1 MKKGLILEGGA
12 MRGLFTAGVTDVFME
27 NNITFDGT
35 VGVSAGAVFGCNI
48 KSGQTGRVIRYNTRF
63 CKEPKYCSVRSLIKT
78 GDLYGAEFCYH
89 KLPDELDIFDKE
101 TYNKNPMEFYAVATD
116 VYTGEAIYKR
126 IDKVDYDAMEWLR
139 ASASMPLAS
148 RTVTLEGKTMLDG
161 GMADSIPVKFF
172 ESIGYDKNVV
182 ILTQPKGYIK
192 KKNKLIPLMKI
203 ALGKYKGIISAMEKR
218 HIVYNETISYIED
231 KESRGELFV
240 IRPPH
245 KLEIGKIEH
254 DPDKMRKAYDLGRK
268 EGERVLPLV
277 KEYLK

>member
-1 MKKGLILEGGA
+1 

-126 IDKVDYDAMEWLR
+126 IDKADYDAMEWLR